1 MKNLNLIQPVQV
13 CFQFLG
19 RTMILGRSEHRV
31 KLHTQYNTQL
41 GTLWTGN
48 LLYWPRMLKTI
59 IISQLV
65 VWGWIF
71 AVSWDLKRWHRH

>member
-48 LLYWPRMLKTI
+48 LLY
-59 IISQLV
+59 
-65 VWGWIF
+65 
-71 AVSWDLKRWHRH
+71 